1 MITET
6 ADKPGNFILSHP
18 SIILGLPNEL
28 FVDLKAASI
37 KSVAFEG
44 PRIVLEFVNANL
56 KLVIKLYDCFE
67 KV

>member
-1 MITET
+1 M
-6 ADKPGNFILSHP
+6 NF
-18 SIILGLPNEL
+18 L
-28 FVDLKAASI
+28 FDLKAASI